1 MDPAL
6 IQALNLKLGDTL
18 WLGDSEFAVA
28 GVIDVEPDRGAGF
41 MNFAPRV
48 MLNRADLAATGLI
61 QPASRV
67 TYRMA
72 GGPAGQ
78 GLCQGSAC
86 GD

>member
-18 WLGDSEFAVA
+18 WPGDSELCR
-28 GVIDVEPDRGAGF
+28 GGGDRRRARPGAGF

-72 GGPAGQ
+72 GVGPQARTLPRQ
-78 GLCQGSAC
+78 RVR
-86 GD
+86 